1 MRMRIQTSASTL
13 AMAAALMFA
22 PGHVLAAEADAA
34 GSQVDEV
41 VVTARKRSEALLD
54 VPVAVSVVSGK
65 ALEAQGVQNLQQLS
79 LNTPSFRQSTGS
91 VNPYISIRGVG
102 TGSNA
107 SFEQAVGTFI
117 DEIYTGRGRQGLLPF
132 FDMERVEVL
141 RGPQVLFFGNS
152 TIGGAISFATRKP
165 TQELSANLLVSREFE
180 NQESIVRGGVS
191 IPLGDKA
198 AVRIAGH
205 YQDLSDGWLHS
216 TALSQPV
223 DEPTIESKGLRLT
236 FVADPTGNLAL
247 TFKAETLDNRTEG
260 NTLQAVNNV
269 ARNPAITEAI
279 FNRQRVVGNGAPFVG
294 SPEFYDINQDTYLA
308 RGVLTTGYGV
318 FTAITG
324 YVTYD
329 YGTHI
334 DADMGPLAYVDY
346 RQVEDYS
353 QFSQEFRFNSD
364 TGKTIDYT
372 LGAYY
377 QRDHLDTVILQ
388 DLNPAALGAPLAPFG
403 RRAGID
409 QVSKIYSIYLDT
421 TWRITDALE
430 LEAGARYSRVR
441 KSADQFARASN
452 INTGIV
458 NPALETPIWLA
469 TFGAPHQ
476 LNDLSLSESEFMPQV
491 GLRYRADGIMY
502 FAHVTK
508 GEKAGG
514 FDALYGSANAA
525 GARFRPEKATSYEG
539 GVKGSLFDRRLDVAL
554 TLYRT
559 DIDDLQVS
567 VFNGSTNF
575 VVGNA
580 AKARTQGGELELTAR
595 PLDGLRL
602 TGNVGYVD
610 FVYGDYRGAGCTYEQ
625 TIATRPGTVCRQD
638 LTGKRA
644 PFASKWTL
652 NFGASYTQ
660 KLEDFTI
667 DWQANWN
674 YRSAYNPS
682 PALDPTLDQSGF
694 GLLDARIQVAPANG
708 RWSVAVFG
716 RNLADKLYA
725 ESGSDVPGVR
735 GARFLDTAR
744 GRQLGVELAAHF

>member
-1 MRMRIQTSASTL
+1 MRMKIHTSASGL
-13 AMAAALMFA
+13 AMAAAMLVA
-22 PGHVLAAEADAA
+22 PGFAAAAEDSTA
-34 GSQVDEV
+34 GGQVDEV

-65 ALEAQGVQNLQQLS
+65 ALEAQGIQNLQQLS
-79 LNTPSFRQSTGS
+79 LNTPSFRQSSGS

-107 SFEQAVGTFI
+107 SFEQAVGTFV

-152 TIGGAISFATRKP
+152 TIGGAIAFATRKP
-165 TQELSANLLVSREFE
+165 TAEFSADLLVSREFE

-205 YQDLSDGWLHS
+205 YQDLSEGWVRS
-216 TALSQPV
+216 TALGQPV

-236 FVADPTGNLAL
+236 FTADPTDNLAL
-247 TFKAETLDNRTEG
+247 TFKAETLENRTEG

-269 ARNPAITEAI
+269 ARNPAVTEAV
-279 FNRQRVVGNGAPFVG
+279 FDRHRVVGNGAPFVG
-294 SPEFYDINQDTYLA
+294 APEFYDISQDTFLA
-308 RGVLTTGYGV
+308 RGVLTTAHGV

-329 YGTHI
+329 YSTHI

-346 RQVEDYS
+346 RQVEDYA

-364 TGKTIDYT
+364 TGTRFDYT
-372 LGAYY
+372 LGAYF
-377 QRDHLDTVILQ
+377 QRDHLDTVIVQ

-409 QVSKIYSIYLDT
+409 QVSKIYSVYLDT

-441 KSADQFARASN
+441 KSADQFARASS

-458 NPALETPIWLA
+458 NPALETPVWVS

-476 LNDLSLSESEFMPQV
+476 LDDLSLSENEFMPQV
-491 GLRYRADGIMY
+491 GLRYRAGGVMY

-525 GARFRPEKATSYEG
+525 GARFRPERALSYEG
-539 GVKGSLFDRRLDVAL
+539 GVKGSFFDRRLDAAL

-595 PLDGLRL
+595 PLEGLRL

-610 FVYGDYRGAGCTYEQ
+610 FVYRDYRGAGCTYEQ
-625 TIATRPGTVCRQD
+625 TIATAPGTFCRQD
-638 LTGKRA
+638 LSGKRA

-652 NFGASYTQ
+652 NLGVNYSQ
-660 KLEDFTI
+660 NLEDFTV

-674 YRSAYNPS
+674 YRSSYNPS

-694 GLLDARIQVAPANG
+694 ALLDARLQVAPADG
-708 RWSVAVFG
+708 GWSIAAFG
-716 RNLADKLYA
+716 RNLTDKLYA

-744 GRQLGVELAAHF
+744 GRQFGVELAVHF

>member
-1 MRMRIQTSASTL
+1 MRMRIHTSASTL
-13 AMAAALMFA
+13 AMAAAL
-22 PGHVLAAEADAA
+22 LAAPCHAATAAADAS
-34 GSQVDEV
+34 GSQLDEV

-79 LNTPSFRQSTGS
+79 LNTPSFRQSSGS
-91 VNPYISIRGVG
+91 VNPYIYIRGVG

-117 DEIYTGRGRQGLLPF
+117 DELYTGRGRQGLLPF
-132 FDMERVEVL
+132 FDMDRVEVL

-152 TIGGAISFATRKP
+152 TIGGAVAFTTRKP
-165 TQELSANLLVSREFE
+165 TQDLSADLLVSREFE
-180 NQESIVRGGVS
+180 NQETIARGAVS

-205 YQDLSDGWLHS
+205 YQDLDKGWLRS
-216 TALSQPV
+216 TALGQPV

-236 FVADPTGNLAL
+236 FTADPTENLAVTL
-247 TFKAETLDNRTEG
+247 KAETLKNRTEG

-269 ARNPAITEAI
+269 ARSPAITEAV
-279 FNRQRVVGNGAPFVG
+279 FDRHRVVGNGAPFVG
-294 SPEFYDINQDTYLA
+294 APEFYDISQDTFQA
-308 RGVLTTGYGV
+308 RAALTTGYGV

-346 RQVEDYS
+346 RQDEDYS

-364 TGKTIDYT
+364 TGKRFDYT
-372 LGAYY
+372 LGAYF
-377 QRDHLDTVILQ
+377 QRDHLDTVIVQ

-409 QVSKIYSIYLDT
+409 QTSKIYSVYLDT
-421 TWRITDALE
+421 TWRITEALE
-430 LEAGARYSRVR
+430 LEAGARYSRVK

-458 NPALETPIWLA
+458 NPALETATWIG
-469 TFGAPHQ
+469 TFGTPHE
-476 LNDLSLSESEFMPQV
+476 LNGLTLSETEFMPQV
-491 GLRYRADGIMY
+491 GLRYRAGGLMY

-514 FDALYGSANAA
+514 FDALYGSAVAA

-539 GVKGSLFDRRLDVAL
+539 GVKGSLFERRLDAAL

-595 PLDGLRL
+595 PVDGLRL
-602 TGNVGYVD
+602 TGNAGYVD
-610 FVYGDYRGAGCTYEQ
+610 FVYKDYRGAGCTYEQ
-625 TIATRPGTVCRQD
+625 TIATPPGTVCRQD

-644 PFASKWTL
+644 PFASKWTFNL
-652 NFGASYTQ
+652 GASYAQ

-667 DWQANWN
+667 DWQANWT
-674 YRSAYNPS
+674 YRTAYNPS
-682 PALDPTLDQSGF
+682 PALDPTLDRSGF
-694 GLLDARIQVAPANG
+694 GLLDARVQIAPADG

-716 RNLADKLYA
+716 RNLTDKLYT
-725 ESGSDVPGVR
+725 ESGSDIPGVR